1 MENLLL
7 SEIFD
12 PEYFL
17 CICEDYWLVN
27 YNNIIMNAVD
37 CTAMIIEVKPQFK

>member
-1 MENLLL
+1 MDNFLF

-27 YNNIIMNAVD
+27 YNNIMMDAVD
-37 CTAMIIEVKPQFK
+37 CKVMFIELNPHFK

>member
-1 MENLLL
+1 MDNLLL
-7 SEIFD
+7 SGILD

-27 YNNIIMNAVD
+27 YNNTMMDAVGFK
-37 CTAMIIEVKPQFK
+37 AIIIELKPHFK

>member
-1 MENLLL
+1 MDNLLL

-27 YNNIIMNAVD
+27 YNTMRDAVGLK
-37 CTAMIIEVKPQFK
+37 AMITELNPHFK

>member
-1 MENLLL
+1 MDILLL

-17 CICEDYWLVN
+17 CVCEDYWLVN
-27 YNNIIMNAVD
+27 YSNIMMDAVD
-37 CTAMIIEVKPQFK
+37 CKARSIELNPHFQ